1 MTNEVSIEQQ
11 TQHDIQKLDGVV
23 DYLIEKYP
31 NIVTKDTREGYSGVM
46 IDRNHLVDVATTM
59 RDELGYNYLSS
70 ATAVDYVGVSEPD
83 SDMEMVYHAYR
94 ISGGGALVFK
104 TQAPRDNPVIPSLV
118 DVYPASDFQEREA
131 YDL

>member
-59 RDELGYNYLSS
+59 RD
-70 ATAVDYVGVSEPD
+70 
-83 SDMEMVYHAYR
+83 
-94 ISGGGALVFK
+94 
-104 TQAPRDNPVIPSLV
+104 
-118 DVYPASDFQEREA
+118 
-131 YDL
+131 